1 MLILRVGRTPMIAG
15 RDDATILR
23 QHGISIEHTESG
35 TDSIEFMRLYD
46 YELVLMDYA
55 LPDIPARQ
63 AIRAARGIGLATP
76 TIVLAQSLSPHL
88 KAQILDD
95 GADDFITTPCSPDEL
110 LARIRAVVRRSQGHA
125 NSVLRLGPV
134 ELSLD
139 RHEVR
144 VNGQKLSVSRREFGV
159 LELLFLKQGII
170 LNKNAFLNHLYTGM
184 EEPEMKTIDVII
196 CRLRKK
202 LDAAGVPGLID
213 TIWGCGYILR
223 EPTLQVA

>member
-1 MLILRVGRTPMIAG
+1 
-15 RDDATILR
+15 
-23 QHGISIEHTESG
+23 
-35 TDSIEFMRLYD
+35 
-46 YELVLMDYA
+46 
-55 LPDIPARQ
+55 
-63 AIRAARGIGLATP
+63 
-76 TIVLAQSLSPHL
+76 
-88 KAQILDD
+88 
-95 GADDFITTPCSPDEL
+95 L
-110 LARIRAVVRRSQGHA
+110 LARVRAVVRRSQGHA

-202 LDAAGVPGLID
+202 LAVAGVPNLID
-213 TIWGCGYILR
+213 TVWGCGYILR
-223 EPTLQVA
+223 EPQIGIETASSHTIPNTPMLPNVAMLPNTTAFSGPTQAAA